1 MDTFGNNY
9 QAPRYKLVVQ
19 PFRYFVGDPARQFFL
34 PDDRSIAG
42 KTIVG
47 IKAFTDQS
55 FAGQIPNP
63 TEGKIDPAPS
73 PSECQYITLT
83 FYNTDGEIMFENVP
97 YNSLVNDSTIV
108 NSSSPGR
115 VIPIRFK
122 IDLRRSFFTITDPTT
137 TIKPSQ
143 ISLAFYYVD

>member
-9 QAPRYKLVVQ
+9 PAPRYKLVVQ

-34 PDDRSIAG
+34 PDDRSLAG

-47 IKAFTDQS
+47 IKAFTDLS
-55 FAGQIPNP
+55 FAGQIRSPS
-63 TEGKIDPAPS
+63 GLIDPAPNATES
-73 PSECQYITLT
+73 QYITLT
-83 FYNTDGEIMFENVP
+83 FYNTEGEIILENVP
-97 YNSLVNDSTIV
+97 YKSLVNDSTTV
-108 NSSSPGR
+108 DSQFSGR
-115 VIPIRFK
+115 VIPIKFK

-143 ISLAFYYVD
+143 IALAFYYLD